1 MVETATSLGR
11 SGLQDWL
18 IQRLS
23 AVILALYILFLVAFF
38 VMHPNL
44 QYEQWHALFEFNVMK
59 YSTFLALLSLVS
71 HAWIGIWTVITDYIK
86 PLPLRLFIQ
95 IVFILALL
103 ICLAWGIRIIWS
115 I

>member
-18 IQRLS
+18 IQRIT
-23 AVILALYILFLVAFF
+23 AIILAIYTVFLIIYF
-38 VMHPNL
+38 VTHPTL
-44 QYEQWHALFEFNVMK
+44 QYEQWRALFDFNLMK
-59 YSTFLALLSLVS
+59 YSSLLALLSLIL

-86 PLPLRLFIQ
+86 PLLLRLSIQ
-95 IVFILALL
+95 IIIMLALL
-103 ICLAWGIRIIWS
+103 ACFVWGIQIIWR

>member
-18 IQRLS
+18 IQRIS
-23 AVILALYILFLVAFF
+23 AVILAIYTVFLIIYF
-38 VMHPNL
+38 VMHTDL
-44 QYEQWHALFEFNVMK
+44 RYEQWHLLFEYNLMK
-59 YSTFLALLSLVS
+59 YATLLALLGLVS

-86 PLPLRLFIQ
+86 PLVLRLFIQ
-95 IVFILALL
+95 IFFLIALL
-103 ICLAWGIRIIWS
+103 VCLAWGINIIWR

>member
-38 VMHPNL
+38 VMHPHL
-44 QYEQWHALFEFNVMK
+44 QYEQWHALFEFNLMK
-59 YSTFLALLSLVS
+59 YSTLLALLSLVS

-86 PLPLRLFIQ
+86 PLALRLSIQ
-95 IVFILALL
+95 IVFILGLL

>member
-18 IQRLS
+18 IQRTS
-23 AVILALYILFLVAFF
+23 AVILAIYTVFLIIYF
-38 VMHPNL
+38 VMHSGL
-44 QYEQWHALFEFNVMK
+44 HYEQWHALFEFNLMK
-59 YSTFLALLSLVS
+59 YATLLALLSLVS

-86 PLPLRLFIQ
+86 PLVLRLFIQ
-95 IVFILALL
+95 IFFLIALL
-103 ICLAWGIRIIWS
+103 ICLFWGIRIIWS